1 MSWEKHEILC
11 QFEHQTNNID
21 FLALPK
27 GGQSNLNNIKKVK
40 AKYCGIFTEA
50 LILLEGVPIAGL
62 LHGLDDR
69 LVDAE
74 GDGDTEQGQQ
84 QVGDDADDAEGCQW
98 QQQQHGQAEH
108 QARLLGV
115 SPVYQ
120 ILHCREV
127 EGVG

>member
-1 MSWEKHEILC
+1 M
-11 QFEHQTNNID
+11 
-21 FLALPK
+21 ALPK

-84 QVGDDADDAEGCQW
+84 QVGDDADDAEGCQ
-98 QQQQHGQAEH
+98 
-108 QARLLGV
+108 
-115 SPVYQ
+115 
-120 ILHCREV
+120 
-127 EGVG
+127 